1 MKLDTKVQGVANCR
15 TARAAESWPLT
26 RHAHHIPANWS
37 QAATARCSCH
47 DFLDEAWC
55 KHVAALGYELINRC
69 HVNPFYPF
77 ELRAF
82 DVVSMLPRKRVA
94 SGPAEV
100 ICIESDDDDGAV
112 QAGEAREGGEAGS
125 SRDNAVDLTSESQ

>member
-1 MKLDTKVQGVANCR
+1 MGDVKLDTKVQGVANCR

-26 RHAHHIPANWS
+26 RHAHQQLHYS
-37 QAATARCSCH
+37 ARCSCH

-82 DVVSMLPRKRVA
+82 DVVSMLPRK
-94 SGPAEV
+94 
-100 ICIESDDDDGAV
+100 
-112 QAGEAREGGEAGS
+112 
-125 SRDNAVDLTSESQ
+125 